1 MNNFDMLALA
11 LQILSLEILYRDYN
25 NVDLMN
31 ELQRQDK
38 EYFEKLISQNEELLN
53 ILKKGE
59 NNGNVR

>member
-11 LQILSLEILYRDYN
+11 LQILSLEILYKDYN